1 METIELIVECGN
13 DSEAEERISRLG
25 RVKYRLPMINSYVLE
40 IEKSKL
46 HLVNGVKGV
55 KAVYDSKRI
64 TAQMNTARKSV
75 NADAAQ
81 GRGLTG
87 RGIAIGVLDTGVG
100 HCRDLTEPK
109 DRILVFKDF
118 INGKSKAY
126 DDNGHGTHVTGI
138 IAGNGLVSNGKYMG
152 MAPEANIVSAKVLDE
167 EGRGSTAEVLAGL
180 QWLMDQKELY
190 NIRII
195 NLSVGTPDNGSADPL
210 VRAVEAAW
218 DAGIIVVAA
227 AGNNGPKSSSVTS
240 PGISRKIITVGAS
253 DDNSSVTIWGDNCV
267 NFSGRGPTHECIVKP
282 DVLAPGTDIISCLTP
297 DIEIKSDDPE
307 DRKIVAGEY
316 LSLSGTSMS
325 TPIVSGAIALLL
337 QKSPE
342 LTPDDVKYMLKKS
355 AHNLNYPINQQGFGL
370 LDVDKLVSME
380 VMHVRK

>member
-13 DSEAEERISRLG
+13 DSETEERISQLG

-46 HLVNGVKGV
+46 HLVNGLTGV
-55 KAVYDSKRI
+55 KAVFDTKRI
-64 TAQMNTARKSV
+64 TAQMNVARKSV

-81 GRGLTG
+81 GKGLTG
-87 RGIAIGVLDTGVG
+87 RGISIGVLDTGVG
-100 HCRDLTEPK
+100 HCPDLVEPK
-109 DRILVFKDF
+109 NRILMFKDF
-118 INGKSKAY
+118 INGKSEAY
-126 DDNGHGTHVTGI
+126 DDNGHGTHVAGI
-138 IAGNGLVSNGKYMG
+138 IAGNGLISNGKYMG

-167 EGRGSTAEVLAGL
+167 DGRGSTAEVLAGL
-180 QWLMDQKELY
+180 QWIMDQKDLY
-190 NIRII
+190 NIRIV

-218 DAGIIVVAA
+218 DAGIVVVVA
-227 AGNNGPKSSSVTS
+227 AGNNGPKYSSVTS
-240 PGISRKIITVGAS
+240 PGISKKVITVGAS
-253 DDNSSVTIWGDNCV
+253 DDNSAVNIWGDNCV

-297 DIEIKSDDPE
+297 DIEIKSDDFE
-307 DRKIVAGEY
+307 DRKIIAGNY

-337 QKSPE
+337 EKSPG

-370 LDVDKLVSME
+370 IDVDKLVSME
-380 VMHVRK
+380 VIYVRE